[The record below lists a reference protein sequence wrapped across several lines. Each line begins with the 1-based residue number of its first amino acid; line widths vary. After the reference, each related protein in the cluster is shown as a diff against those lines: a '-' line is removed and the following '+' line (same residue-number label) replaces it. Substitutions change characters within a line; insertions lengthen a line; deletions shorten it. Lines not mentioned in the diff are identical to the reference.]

1 MQNFADVVKQ
11 KQSTNVIYAFVP
23 SASISVWIE
32 DCLEDFLEVAA
43 PLSDEPLLAELA
55 GPLQY
60 IQRLHCPKNKLNLRM
75 KTEQMLRLLCT
86 HITSSETWHI
96 PLHLAPTVAGSVFVQ
111 RFRIFWGQCDPFRLH
126 TVVFAKVNNVMGLA
140 CT

>member
-23 SASISVWIE
+23 SASISVWKE

-60 IQRLHCPKNKLNLRM
+60 IQRLHCPKNKLNLRI
-75 KTEQMLRLLCT
+75 KYRTFHGRHSCLSLDCVPN
-86 HITSSETWHI
+86 I
-96 PLHLAPTVAGSVFVQ
+96 
-111 RFRIFWGQCDPFRLH
+111 
-126 TVVFAKVNNVMGLA
+126 
-140 CT
+140 